1 MIEGMKNGFTRRC
14 PLFTAVRCVSSS
26 VASPPMPL
34 PTITPQRSPSGLSVG
49 RAASCSASWVAARP
63 SWMNRS
69 FRRASFLSMKL
80 AGSNPFTSPAMR
92 QGKSLASKR
101 VIGPTPLLPAIAAS
115 HVCWVPMPSGVT
127 RPMPVTTTLRSTRC
141 MRSWRVAAAAAGR
154 QPPAAGLFLVL
165 VDEVHRV
172 LDGLDVLR
180 LLIRDLH
187 LELLFHGHH
196 QLDDVEGV
204 GAEVLDEGGLRFD
217 LVLAHAELLRDDALD
232 LRLDGHVRVPFPFG
246 PSRAGAAL

>member
-92 QGKSLASKR
+92 QGRSLASKR

-127 RPMPVTTTLRSTRC
+127 RPIPVTTTLRSTRC
-141 MRSWRVAAAAAGR
+141 MRFLRVAATAVGR
-154 QPPAAGLFLVL
+154 
-165 VDEVHRV
+165 
-172 LDGLDVLR
+172 
-180 LLIRDLH
+180 
-187 LELLFHGHH
+187 
-196 QLDDVEGV
+196 
-204 GAEVLDEGGLRFD
+204 
-217 LVLAHAELLRDDALD
+217 
-232 LRLDGHVRVPFPFG
+232 
-246 PSRAGAAL
+246 